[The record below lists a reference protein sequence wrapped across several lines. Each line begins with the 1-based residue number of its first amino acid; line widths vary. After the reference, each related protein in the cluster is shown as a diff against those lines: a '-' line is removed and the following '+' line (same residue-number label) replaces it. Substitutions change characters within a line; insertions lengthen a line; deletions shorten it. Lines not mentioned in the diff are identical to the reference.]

1 VVTAAVVIRACE
13 AYDLEHFEPL
23 GGLHHARYCREQFA
37 RGPQVLAILVALGG
51 DAPVGKV
58 HLDFEERA
66 DRDEAVLLAA
76 AVVPA
81 QQGRGVGTQLML
93 AAEETATERGCRAIV
108 LGVEDFNA
116 RARSLYERL
125 GYVATGEADLQY
137 AGSPVPNPGV
147 WMRKGLPC

>member
-81 QQGRGVGTQLML
+81 QQGRGVGTQLK
-93 AAEETATERGCRAIV
+93 
-108 LGVEDFNA
+108 
-116 RARSLYERL
+116 RL